1 MPIALIAIII
11 SIACLAVIVAL
22 IVVRTRRDRSA
33 AVPLGRKT
41 RQPIAMNQAYVG
53 AGFTTTTGATG
64 GTASTTEHMYETVH
78 PDVGP
83 QSYLTPV
90 AGPADEHHYHAV
102 GPPDASM
109 LGAEYMVPQ
118 ADTAVGENMYH
129 AVGPPEGDGKQ
140 TRFTDQ
146 SDGEYLAPHV
156 GGPRGGQNVLY
167 ASPPDVYGFN
177 DPAGASP
184 ADAVY
189 AVAHAAQTPD
199 HLYEAASPSRGAA
212 QPGGDTTAVYAL
224 AGTGPG
230 STSDV
235 PPPSSDT
242 LYHFASDSGET
253 PTYDVASASDRE
265 RTGEDH
271 YAHARSSRE

>member
-64 GTASTTEHMYETVH
+64 GTASTAEHMYETVH
-78 PDVGP
+78 PNAGP

-129 AVGPPEGDGKQ
+129 AV
-140 TRFTDQ
+140 
-146 SDGEYLAPHV
+146 A
-156 GGPRGGQNVLY
+156 
-167 ASPPDVYGFN
+167 
-177 DPAGASP
+177 
-184 ADAVY
+184 
-189 AVAHAAQTPD
+189 
-199 HLYEAASPSRGAA
+199 
-212 QPGGDTTAVYAL
+212 
-224 AGTGPG
+224 
-230 STSDV
+230 SDV

-242 LYHFASDSGET
+242 PYHFASGSGET
-253 PTYDVASASDRE
+253 LTYDVASASDRV